1 MAVTGAMI
9 AIAAVSA
16 YSQQQTANA
25 NQKRQ
30 MQVQQQQ
37 DRYKARIATNNAAIA
52 KQNQINIGLAEFNK
66 KAQARQ
72 AAARAKG
79 QITATAGASNL
90 LIEGGGSVED
100 ALSDIAAA
108 GAANLEE
115 IENEARANIFN
126 AQLDEANASNS
137 ASLLLSNANNA
148 AAMFDSPLLAGFS
161 AAAGGAGSAAG
172 TKQGQRFLSRNGLT

>member
-52 KQNQINIGLAEFNK
+52 KQNQINIGLAEFNT
-66 KAQARQ
+66 KARARA
-72 AAARAKG
+72 AAARARG
-79 QITATAGASNL
+79 ANMVAAGAGNL
-90 LIEGGGSVED
+90 LISGSVVDANADIHAALASDVHQITED
-100 ALSDIAAA
+100 AKT
-108 GAANLEE
+108 
-115 IENEARANIFN
+115 ARFN
-126 AQLDEANASNS
+126 SRLDEANASNS

-161 AAAGGAGSAAG
+161 AAAGGVGSAVG
-172 TKQGQRFLSRNGLT
+172 TPQGQRFLSRNGLA